1 MNKLYTIK
9 SNAKRAAVKNLGAH
23 ALEGVDYRLVKH
35 GGQWTWKAG
44 GGKSNAAPSP
54 ANKTP
59 KRKPAKKT
67 NSESKPAPK
76 VTSAPRKGTKQAL
89 LVGMLRRPEGATIG
103 QIVKATGW
111 QRHTARGAISGAV
124 KKKLGLAV
132 TSEKTEGGERTYH
145 IPA

>member
-1 MNKLYTIK
+1 MNKLYSSK
-9 SNAKRAAVKNLGAH
+9 SNAKRAAVKDLGAH
-23 ALEGVDYRLVKH
+23 ALEGVDYRINKH
-35 GGQWTWKAG
+35 GGQWTWETG

-54 ANKTP
+54 ANKPP
-59 KRKPAKKT
+59 KKKPAKKT
-67 NSESKPAPK
+67 DNKPKAA
-76 VTSAPRKGTKQAL
+76 SAPRKGTKQAL

-111 QRHTARGAISGAV
+111 RRHTIRGAISGAV